1 MSYVDDVLTRV
12 ANQNPDQPEFNQAVT
27 EVLESLRPAIEQNEE
42 RYRKEA
48 LLERLTTPD
57 RQILFRVS
65 WVDDKGQKL
74 RSTTHTACSSTMRS
88 DRIRAGFAYTL
99 RSR

>member
-42 RYRKEA
+42 DRKST
-48 LLERLTTPD
+48 RLN
-57 RQILFRVS
+57 
-65 WVDDKGQKL
+65 
-74 RSTTHTACSSTMRS
+74 SSHPLS
-88 DRIRAGFAYTL
+88 
-99 RSR
+99 SRMPSSA